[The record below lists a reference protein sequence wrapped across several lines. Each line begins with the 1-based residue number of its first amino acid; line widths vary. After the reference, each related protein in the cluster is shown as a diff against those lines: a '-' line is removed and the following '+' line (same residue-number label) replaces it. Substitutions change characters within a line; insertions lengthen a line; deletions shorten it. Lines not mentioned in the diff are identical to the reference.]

1 MQRLI
6 ILLAAVLLALTL
18 ACKAAGGL
26 SNALQNEVGETGGSN
41 TPATTAAPQ
50 AVPAEPAAT
59 ATVPIPGNVP
69 NPDPTVAAAIASI
82 NDIGGPRVCRKIQ
95 ARMEAI
101 HQRWPYLPDGLKMP
115 GEWVDAGTILQD
127 FIRDETQARKDWGN
141 RCLLVQIP
149 DWPEDKSGGSSG
161 ISAKYPGA
169 GWVWLDGHGHSLGI
183 IYADSGRGF
192 CEFADWKPAAGGK
205 MPVLYLDECWYDESW
220 D

>member
-6 ILLAAVLLALTL
+6 ILLAAALLVLTL

-59 ATVPIPGNVP
+59 ASVPIPGNVP
-69 NPDPTVAAAIASI
+69 TPDPTVAAAIASI
-82 NDIGGPRVCRKIQ
+82 NDIGGPRVCDKVRDRI
-95 ARMEAI
+95 EAI

-115 GEWVDAGTILQD
+115 GEWVDAGAILQE
-127 FIRDETQARKDWGN
+127 FIQDDTQARRDWGN

-149 DWPEDKSGGSSG
+149 DWPEDKSGGSHG
-161 ISAKYPGA
+161 IVAKYPGA
-169 GWVWLDGHGHSLGI
+169 GWVRLDGHGHSLGI
-183 IYADSGRGF
+183 IYANSGRGF
-192 CEFADWKPAAGGK
+192 CEFADWKPATGGEL
-205 MPVLYLDECWYDESW
+205 PWLSLDECWYDESW